1 MSPGSAP
8 HLRWT
13 DEGPLAEIKGPIL
26 VTAFEGWNDAGEA
39 ASTAA
44 RYVRDHFQSAE
55 VGTIEAEEFF
65 DFTVSR
71 PMVHLEDHHRHI
83 VWPAT
88 TVYAARLPS
97 ATHDLVSLVG
107 QEPQLRW
114 RTFTDHVLAAA
125 EKVQARMVVTL
136 GALLTD
142 VPHSR
147 PVKVYGATDDPAL
160 GVRLDLSPSSYEGPT
175 GIVGVLSS
183 ALREAGVP
191 GASFWAGVPAYVSGS
206 PSPKAALALVEKLC
220 QVLDV
225 HVPCTDL
232 EIAAAA
238 YERQVTEL
246 VAEDES
252 TAEYVEQLEV
262 NFDNGDNGDGFDESS
277 RSEEE
282 VPEDPGLLVTEVEDF
297 LRNQPG

>member
-1 MSPGSAP
+1 M
-8 HLRWT
+8 
-13 DEGPLAEIKGPIL
+13 
-26 VTAFEGWNDAGEA
+26 
-39 ASTAA
+39 
-44 RYVRDHFQSAE
+44 
-55 VGTIEAEEFF
+55 
-65 DFTVSR
+65 
-71 PMVHLEDHHRHI
+71 
-83 VWPAT
+83 
-88 TVYAARLPS
+88 
-97 ATHDLVSLVG
+97 
-107 QEPQLRW
+107 
-114 RTFTDHVLAAA
+114 
-125 EKVQARMVVTL
+125 
-136 GALLTD
+136 
-142 VPHSR
+142 
-147 PVKVYGATDDPAL
+147 
-160 GVRLDLSPSSYEGPT
+160 
-175 GIVGVLSS
+175 
-183 ALREAGVP
+183 P

-262 NFDNGDNGDGFDESS
+262 DFDNGDNGFDEGS
-277 RSEEE
+277 RSDEK

>member
-1 MSPGSAP
+1 MPPGPAP
-8 HLRWT
+8 FLRWT
-13 DEGPLAEIKGPIL
+13 NEGPLADIKGPIL

-44 RYVRDHFQSAE
+44 RYVRDHFESTE

-71 PMVHLEDHHRHI
+71 PIVHLEDRHRHI
-83 VWPAT
+83 VWPTT
-88 TVYAARLPS
+88 TVYAAHLPPGQ
-97 ATHDLVSLVG
+97 HDLVSLVG
-107 QEPQLRW
+107 HEPQLRW
-114 RTFTDHVLAAA
+114 RTFTDHILAAA
-125 EKVQARMVVTL
+125 ERVEAQMVVTL
-136 GALLTD
+136 GALLTE

-160 GVRLDLSPSSYEGPT
+160 GDRLDLSPSSYEGPT

-191 GASFWAGVPAYVSGS
+191 GASFWAGVPAYVSGA

-225 HVPCTDL
+225 HVACTDL
-232 EIAAAA
+232 EIAAAS
-238 YERQVTEL
+238 YERQVSEL

-262 NFDNGDNGDGFDESS
+262 DFDNGDADDRF
-277 RSEEE
+277 EEGLRPE
-282 VPEDPGLLVTEVEDF
+282 EGVPEDPGILVAEVEDF